1 MLPRPGLSIRHPA
14 FLLSTW
20 FGIGLLPR
28 APGTWGSLAAL
39 PFAWVLAVNY
49 GPLALAL
56 AAVIVSFV
64 GWWAASV
71 YVNRTG
77 ADDPGEVVIDEVA
90 GQWLALVFVPPDPL
104 LYLAGFAAFRLFDIR
119 KPFPVG
125 WLDRHIGGGLGV
137 MLDDIAAGFYAMAV
151 MEAALL
157 WR

>member
-20 FGIGLLPR
+20 FGIGLLPC

-39 PFAWVLAVNY
+39 PLAWVMAVNF
-49 GPLALAL
+49 GPLVLALAVL
-56 AAVIVSFV
+56 VVSLV

-71 YVNRTG
+71 YVIRTG
-77 ADDPGEVVIDEVA
+77 TDDPGEVVIDEVA

-104 LYLAGFAAFRLFDIR
+104 LYLAAFAAFRLFDIR

-125 WLDRHIGGGLGV
+125 WLDRRVGGGLGI
-137 MLDDIAAGFYAMAV
+137 MADDIAAGLYAMAV
-151 MEAALL
+151 MGVALL
-157 WR
+157 